1 MKPFPRFARD
11 SGLLLSANRELQ
23 LTGIAVGHLQVVS
36 LRGSQLVDWSAGL
49 VNQGEPESGL
59 IGERRPGGISA
70 EVRHVHSE

>member
-11 SGLLLSANRELQ
+11 SGLLLSTNRELQ
-23 LTGIAVGHLQVVS
+23 LNGVAAGYLQITS
-36 LRGSQLVDWSAGL
+36 LRRGQLMDRSTGL